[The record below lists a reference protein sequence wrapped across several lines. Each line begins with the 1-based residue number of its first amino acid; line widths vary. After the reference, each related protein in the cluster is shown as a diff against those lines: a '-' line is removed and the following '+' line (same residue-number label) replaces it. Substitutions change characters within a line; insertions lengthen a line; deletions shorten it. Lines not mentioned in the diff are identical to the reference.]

1 MLIDLH
7 SHTYPISWD
16 SNLTPDQLIDLCKK
30 AGLDGVCLTEHDYF
44 WDVAECAALA
54 KKHDFLVLPA
64 IEVNTEHGHI
74 LAYGLTEYKFGMHR
88 VEQLAAMVE
97 ADGGVMIAAHPY
109 RRYMPWY
116 YLEGDDLERGLEKAM
131 ANPAYKHC
139 VALETLHG
147 RGAPQQNDF
156 SERLREMLGMRGSG
170 GSDAHQ
176 PDHVGRCV
184 TRFDGR
190 IASLADLIAELRA
203 GRFEP
208 VELRPG
214 GQADVRVPSV

>member
-7 SHTYPISWD
+7 SHTCPISWD
-16 SNLTPDQLIDLCKK
+16 SSLTPDQLIDLCKS
-30 AGLDGVCLTEHDYF
+30 AGIDGVCLTEHDYF
-44 WDVAECAALA
+44 WDVAECAALTE
-54 KKHDFLVLPA
+54 KHDFLVLPA
-64 IEVNTEHGHI
+64 IEVNTEYGHI
-74 LAYGLTEYKFGMHR
+74 LAYGLTKYKFGMHR

-97 ADGGVMIAAHPY
+97 ADGGAMIAAHPY

-116 YLEGDDLERGLEKAM
+116 HLEGNDLERGLEKAM

-147 RGAPQQNDF
+147 RAAPQQNDF
-156 SERLREMLGMRGSG
+156 SEMLRERLGMRATG

-176 PDHVGRCV
+176 PEHVGRCV
-184 TRFDGR
+184 TRFERR
-190 IASLADLIAELRA
+190 ITSLAGLVEELRA

-214 GQADVRVPSV
+214 GQADVRIPSV

>member
-7 SHTYPISWD
+7 SHTHPISWD
-16 SNLTPDQLIDLCKK
+16 SALTPGQLIELSKR
-30 AGLDGVCLTEHDYF
+30 AGIDGVCLTEHDYF
-44 WDVAECAALA
+44 WDVAECAELA

-64 IEVNTEHGHI
+64 IEVNTENGHM
-74 LAYGLTEYKFGMHR
+74 LAYGLTKYKFGMHR
-88 VEQLAAMVE
+88 VEQLAEMVE

-116 YLEGDDLERGLEKAM
+116 ELEGDELQRGLEKAV

-147 RGAPQQNDF
+147 RGAPSQNEF
-156 SERLREMLGMRGSG
+156 SEQLRRMLGMRGSG
-170 GSDAHQ
+170 GSDSHQ
-176 PDHVGRCV
+176 PDHVGRCA
-184 TRFDGR
+184 THFGR
-190 IASLADLIAELRA
+190 RISGLSELIAELKA

-208 VELRPG
+208 VDRRTEE
-214 GQADVRVPSV
+214 QAKIRVPRV

>member
-7 SHTYPISWD
+7 SHTDPISWD
-16 SNLTPDQLIDLCKK
+16 SSLTPDQLIELSQQ
-30 AGLDGVCLTEHDYF
+30 AGVDGVCFTEHDYF
-44 WDVAECAALA
+44 WDATECAELA
-54 KKHDFLVLPA
+54 KKHNFLVLPA
-64 IEVNTEHGHI
+64 IEVNTEHGHV
-74 LAYGLTEYKFGMHR
+74 LAYGLTKYKFGMHR

-116 YLEGDDLERGLEKAM
+116 HLESDDLQRSLEKAM
-131 ANPAYKHC
+131 MNPAYKRC
-139 VALETLHG
+139 VALETAHG
-147 RGAPQQNDF
+147 RGAPSQNEF
-156 SERLREMLGMRGSG
+156 SEKLREMLGMRGTG

-184 TRFDGR
+184 TRFERR
-190 IASLADLIAELRA
+190 ITSLADLIAELKA

-214 GQADVRVPSV
+214 NTLVPRV

>member
-16 SNLTPDQLIDLCKK
+16 SALSPQQLIALCKN
-30 AGLDGVCLTEHDYF
+30 AGVEGVCLTEHDYF
-44 WDVAECAALA
+44 WNVDECAALA
-54 KKHDFLVLPA
+54 EEHDFLVLPA
-64 IEVNTEHGHI
+64 IEVNTEYGHI
-74 LAYGLTEYKFGMHR
+74 LAYGLKQYKFGMHR
-88 VEQLAAMVE
+88 VEQLAEMVE

-116 YLEGDDLERGLEKAM
+116 QLEGPDLERNLERAM
-131 ANPAYKHC
+131 ANKAYTHC

-147 RGAPQQNDF
+147 RGGPEQNAF
-156 SERLREMLGMRGSG
+156 SEMLRDRLNMFATG

-184 TRFDGR
+184 TRFER
-190 IASLADLIAELRA
+190 QITSLEDLIVELRA
-203 GRFEP
+203 GRYEP
-208 VELRPG
+208 VELRPR
-214 GQADVRVPSV
+214 QVRIPSV

>member
-1 MLIDLH
+1 M
-7 SHTYPISWD
+7 
-16 SNLTPDQLIDLCKK
+16 
-30 AGLDGVCLTEHDYF
+30 
-44 WDVAECAALA
+44 
-54 KKHDFLVLPA
+54 LPA

-74 LAYGLTEYKFGMHR
+74 LVYGLTKYEFGMHR

-116 YLEGDDLERGLEKAM
+116 HLEGDDLQRGLEQAM

-147 RGAPQQNDF
+147 RGAPQQNEF

-176 PDHVGRCV
+176 PDHVGRCA
-184 TRFDGR
+184 TRFERRIRSPGR
-190 IASLADLIAELRA
+190 SHRRAEGGTLRA
-203 GRFEP
+203 GRP
-208 VELRPG
+208 AARRAG
-214 GQADVRVPSV
+214 GRTASTPFDTN